1 MGRARSVEL
10 VRTKLVLWEERCMG
24 VSPRS
29 MVKRMP
35 MGFLATLIPIPSVYI
50 MPYATPLG
58 GRLVRNVLF
67 LERCLPRLW
76 PRSMIVILLGTGVH
90 TLQS

>member
-1 MGRARSVEL
+1 
-10 VRTKLVLWEERCMG
+10 MG

-58 GRLVRNVLF
+58 GTLVRNVVV
-67 LERCLPRLW
+67 LERCLPRPW
-76 PRSMIVILLGTGVH
+76 PLLMMVILLGIGVH
-90 TLQS
+90 TLYS